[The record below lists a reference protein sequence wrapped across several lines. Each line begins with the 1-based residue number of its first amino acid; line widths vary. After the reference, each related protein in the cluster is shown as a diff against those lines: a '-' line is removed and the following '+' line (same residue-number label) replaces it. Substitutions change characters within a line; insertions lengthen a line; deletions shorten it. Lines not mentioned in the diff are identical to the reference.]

1 MKCQKARDDSV
12 LRKKEQLTVREMA
25 RMLGRTPVPPL
36 ALAGRHACRCRWL
49 PRSSS
54 SSGGRRRGG
63 DGGGNQRGYHATAV
77 RREALSTADMVA
89 WHDGASVVE
98 SVTPN
103 GLIGVN
109 GVMIQGSVMVLPRL
123 CLLWHVKGLE
133 VRACRVVSS
142 HVVTCGCLR
151 APCAC

>member
-1 MKCQKARDDSV
+1 
-12 LRKKEQLTVREMA
+12 
-25 RMLGRTPVPPL
+25 MLGRTPVPPL

-54 SSGGRRRGG
+54 SSGGGRGG

-133 VRACRVVSS
+133 VRACRAVSS
-142 HVVTCGCLR
+142 HVVTCGGTCASPSRTVCVLTTLHGCCVRCAGR
-151 APCAC
+151 AAGSERE